1 MSALETA
8 PAEPPLERALLEAT
22 LGALRSEGNVLI
34 PTDTVGRVLELLLV
48 LDSYWCPSPDTAQR
62 HWNQNQTP
70 IRAVPIMVSMRR

>member
-8 PAEPPLERALLEAT
+8 PAEAPLERALLEAT

-48 LDSYWCPSPDTAQR
+48 LDSYWYAAACFKTRLHQRTCPAQ
-62 HWNQNQTP
+62 
-70 IRAVPIMVSMRR
+70 SSCS